1 MKRTFKLCSVS
12 GYIYGD
18 TKRPDPVHNPTGA
31 ENWDFNDTYTA
42 RIIFSNISAS
52 QKIHV
57 GQDCPAHEMWDNL
70 EAIYEVTGHTTIINY
85 VRTLFKCNVEDGDNI
100 LEHLSN
106 LRLTFERIHTLSAQE
121 FKISDLFF
129 KVIISSS
136 LPPSWD
142 NFTQAYIA
150 ETRHHATHEPF
161 RNMFLTEFIGVIKSE
176 AERQLRRPT
185 PAQNTHSTFGSGTRR
200 RRKGKGRASS
210 PSLLKR
216 ITQEVTQ
223 KVQGMKLGDTEN
235 HVDDDK
241 LFCKRCMKPG
251 HKTDD
256 CYLWNRKKCIHCDKF
271 NHASEDC
278 YFKDKPKL
286 EKKGKAKENSHKRSR
301 TKEAN
306 TADSDHSYAVTAK
319 TATH

>member
-1 MKRTFKLCSVS
+1 M
-12 GYIYGD
+12 
-18 TKRPDPVHNPTGA
+18 
-31 ENWDFNDTYTA
+31 
-42 RIIFSNISAS
+42 
-52 QKIHV
+52 
-57 GQDCPAHEMWDNL
+57 
-70 EAIYEVTGHTTIINY
+70 
-85 VRTLFKCNVEDGDNI
+85 LFKCNMEDGDDI

-106 LRLTFERIHTLSAQE
+106 LRVILEQIHALSAQE

-150 ETRHHATHEPF
+150 KTRCHATHDPF
-161 RNMFLTEFIGVIKSE
+161 RNMSSTEFIGVIKSE
-176 AERQLRRPT
+176 AKRRLRRLT
-185 PAQNTHSTFGSGTRR
+185 LAQNTHSAFGSSTR

-210 PSLLKR
+210 PLLLKQ

-223 KVQGMKLGDTEN
+223 KVQGIKLGDTEN

-241 LFCKRCMKPG
+241 LFCKCCTKPG

-271 NHASEDC
+271 NHTSEDC
-278 YFKDKPKL
+278 YFKDKLKL
-286 EKKGKAKENSHKRSR
+286 EKKGKAKENSCKHSR
-301 TKEAN
+301 TEEAN
-306 TADSDHSYAVTAK
+306 AADSDHSYAAIEEVEEVSSGGITFNTLEHSQYFNFDNQDVTNYSTNDEHTLYYYWLADS
-319 TATH
+319 TTTSHITN